1 MELKIGLVLAGGEGR
16 RFGGDKLLALV
27 DGVASVARVARALRG
42 AGAELVYAA
51 VREERRCK
59 LYMEAAGLDGCV
71 YDPSWLG
78 CGGPAAA
85 FAGLEGLR
93 GDTLFAAPGDMPWLE
108 PGVLEKLEAFMD
120 EAGGEAALPLHEGG
134 FLDTLVAAIRWSL
147 VERLPGVLRGLCG
160 LRGELRASDPYR
172 AAGRL
177 VLVGSGLLASSPVVF
192 SHINSREL
200 LRTREPKSPLGPKH
214 VIAVEPRFSLPAS
227 RDLLCRRLAREMEEY
242 QRFGVAHLLKHASR
256 DWSMFCGL

>member
-1 MELKIGLVLAGGEGR
+1 LRIGLVLAGGEGK

-27 DGVASVARVARALRG
+27 DGVASVERVARALRG

-51 VREERRCK
+51 VREEYRCR
-59 LYMEAAGLDGCV
+59 LYVEAAGLDGCV

-85 FAGLEGLR
+85 LAALEGLQ
-93 GDTLFAAPGDMPWLE
+93 GDVLLVVPGDMPWLE
-108 PGVLEKLEAFMD
+108 PGVLEKLEAFME
-120 EAGGEAALPLHEGG
+120 EASGDAALPLHGGG
-134 FLDTLVAAIRWSL
+134 FLDTLVAAIHWSL
-147 VERLPGVLRGLCG
+147 VERLPGVLRGFCR

-177 VLVGSGLLASSPVVF
+177 VLVGSGLLAWSPVVF

-200 LRTREPKSPLGPKH
+200 LRTRWPKNPLGPKQ
-214 VIAVEPRFSLPAS
+214 VLAAEPRLEPSAS
-227 RDLLCRRLAREMEEY
+227 RKVLCRQLVREKLEYRRL
-242 QRFGVAHLLKHASR
+242 GVLHLERQAQKDMSR
-256 DWSMFCGL
+256 ICSL

>member
-1 MELKIGLVLAGGEGR
+1 MRIGLILAGGEGR

-27 DGVASVARVARALRG
+27 DGVASVERVASALREAG
-42 AGAELVYAA
+42 AGLVYAA
-51 VREERRCK
+51 VREEYRCK

-85 FAGLEGLR
+85 LAGLEGLQ
-93 GDTLFAAPGDMPWLE
+93 GDTLLVAPGDMPWLE
-108 PGVLEKLEAFMD
+108 PGVLEKLEAFME

-134 FLDTLVAAIRWSL
+134 FLDTLVAAVRWSL
-147 VERLPGVLRGLCG
+147 VERLPGVLRVLCR

-172 AAGRL
+172 AARRL

-200 LRTREPKSPLGPKH
+200 LRTREPKNPLGPRQ
-214 VIAVEPRFSLPAS
+214 VFVVEPRLDPSAS
-227 RDLLCRRLAREMEEY
+227 RDVLCRQLLREELEYKKLGVLHLEKQARKD
-242 QRFGVAHLLKHASR
+242 R
-256 DWSMFCGL
+256 SMICGL